1 MNPAEVY
8 LESMVNTAS
17 PVQLI
22 VMLYDK
28 LINLLNTAKEA
39 IEDGID
45 DIENIKIKA
54 ESLSKATDIV
64 IFLQAILDEEKGG
77 DIAKNLHKIYDAFI
91 QELIRINAE
100 NDVKSIEEMVK
111 IFEDLRE
118 VWVDLE
124 KKYEETNKRVTSG
137 M

>member
-22 VMLYDK
+22 VLLYDR
-28 LINLLNTAKEA
+28 LINLLNTAKTA
-39 IEDGID
+39 IEEGIED
-45 DIENIKIKA
+45 VENIKVKA

-91 QELIRINAE
+91 HELIRINAE
-100 NDVKSIEEMVK
+100 NDIKSIDEMVR
-111 IFEDLRE
+111 IFEDLRS

-124 KKYEETNKRVTSG
+124 RKYEENGKRVTFG

>member
-1 MNPAEVY
+1 MNPAEAY

-22 VMLYDK
+22 VLLYDR
-28 LINLLNTAKEA
+28 LINLLNTAKTA
-39 IEDGID
+39 IEEGIEEM
-45 DIENIKIKA
+45 ENIKLKA

-100 NDVKSIEEMVK
+100 NDVKSIEEMIK

-118 VWVDLE
+118 VWVELE
-124 KKYEETNKRVTSG
+124 KKYEENSKRATSG